1 MFDRFLNTPST
12 VFPTW
17 GNRDVGVGG
26 GGGRGEHP
34 LAENYLILPNF

>member
-26 GGGRGEHP
+26 GGAGG
-34 LAENYLILPNF
+34 ASAC